1 MFGTIVVAND
11 GSDGGFKALEL
22 ACELVKRH
30 RSTLYMISVEE
41 MPTFPTS
48 IDEVIE
54 IQALEDH
61 KFHEVLA
68 RARKIAR
75 AKKVRLK
82 AEVIAGHAVA
92 AIVEY
97 VRARKADL
105 LIVGFM
111 GHSALYDRIIGST
124 SDRLVRLA
132 PCPVLVVK

>member
-1 MFGTIVVAND
+1 MFATIVVAND
-11 GSDGGFKALEL
+11 GSDGGFKALALGCEL
-22 ACELVKRH
+22 AKRH
-30 RSTLYMISVEE
+30 RAALHMISVEE
-41 MPTFPTS
+41 MPSFPTS

-61 KFHEVLA
+61 KFHAVLA
-68 RARKIAR
+68 KARKIAR
-75 AKKVRLK
+75 AKKVKLK

-92 AIVEY
+92 AIVGY

-132 PCPVLVVK
+132 PCPVLVAK

>member
-22 ACELVKRH
+22 GCELAKRERTSLH
-30 RSTLYMISVEE
+30 MISVEE
-41 MPTFPTS
+41 IPTFPAS

-61 KFHEVLA
+61 KFHDVLA
-68 RARKIAR
+68 KARKIAR
-75 AKKVRLK
+75 ARKVKLK
-82 AEVIAGHAVA
+82 AEVISGHAVA
-92 AIVEY
+92 AIVGY

-132 PCPVLVVK
+132 PCPVLVAK

>member
-22 ACELVKRH
+22 GCELVKRH
-30 RSTLYMISVEE
+30 RAALYMISVEE
-41 MPTFPTS
+41 MPTFPAS
-48 IDEVIE
+48 VDEVIE

-68 RARKIAR
+68 KARRVAR
-75 AKKVRLK
+75 AKKVKLK
-82 AEVIAGHAVA
+82 TEVIAGHAVA

-97 VRARKADL
+97 VRARKAGL

-111 GHSALYDRIIGST
+111 GHSALYERIIGST
-124 SDRLVRLA
+124 TDRLVRLA
-132 PCPVLVVK
+132 PCPVLVAK